1 MSTENLDLPH
11 LMDLDVDCVMGHV
24 STEQIE
30 LFNHRN
36 NVETNE
42 LTLYFVRSTNRPLN
56 GCASH
61 PDGRPGAVV
70 TRVASEWT
78 LGHEIGHVLGLTHVN
93 DTNRLMYGGG
103 THNIT
108 NPPPDLI
115 TSEIDTMIDS
125 PFTI

>member
-61 PDGRPGAVV
+61 PIHQSIGIIYM
-70 TRVASEWT
+70 SEAKY
-78 LGHEIGHVLGLTHVN
+78 V
-93 DTNRLMYGGG
+93 
-103 THNIT
+103 
-108 NPPPDLI
+108 P
-115 TSEIDTMIDS
+115 
-125 PFTI
+125 